1 MSHYKGLKDPSELDG
16 LRKMLVDHKAVL
28 FGNFKLTSGK
38 ESDVYVDIKKA
49 YTDPVV
55 LQRIATGIIH
65 VLKTDMI
72 AGVEL
77 GAIPIIAAVSV
88 IGSVPFIMIR
98 KEREHGTKE
107 LVIGPEPA
115 GMKVTII
122 EDVVTTGGSVLKAAE
137 SLRSKGAL
145 VSEVIC
151 VVDREEGGSENL
163 RSAGISL
170 RSLVKLSE
178 LMKS

>member
-1 MSHYKGLKDPSELDG
+1 MQKFIGVKDPSELDG
-16 LRKMLVDHKAVL
+16 LKRMLVDHRAVM
-28 FGNFKLTSGK
+28 FGKFKLTSGK
-38 ESDVYVDIKKA
+38 ESDIYVDIKKA

-65 VLKTDMI
+65 VLKTELI

-77 GAIPIIAAVSV
+77 GAIPIIAAVSA
-88 IGSVPFIMIR
+88 IGNIPFIMIR

-107 LVIGPEPA
+107 LVIGPDPA
-115 GMKVTII
+115 GKKVTII
-122 EDVVTTGGSVLKAAE
+122 EDVVTTGGSVIKAAE
-137 SLRSKGAL
+137 LIRSKGG
-145 VSEVIC
+145 VVRDVIC

-163 RSAGISL
+163 IKNDLSL

-178 LMKS
+178 IMKS